1 MSFSKYNKIF
11 GIFCGLIA
19 FVIYSLTVEP
29 TASYWDCAEYISTS
43 AKLQIGHPPGAP
55 LFQMLGAI
63 FSILALNNE
72 QIAYTVNMMSVTSSA
87 LTIIFLFWSI
97 SLLVKKILG
106 IGKTIKKNELMKV
119 FGSSFLGA
127 LTFTFTDSFW
137 FNAVEAEVYAM
148 ATLILSVLF
157 WLGLKWES
165 EFYDER
171 SDKWLILISFV
182 IGLSFGVHFMGLLAL
197 PSIGLIYYFKKYS
210 EFNFKKFLIANIISV
225 SILLFIFKLLLPSTL
240 KLFGYLEVF
249 FVNDLRLPFNSGTI
263 FTGFLIVSTL
273 YYLFNYSIKN
283 RLYLFNTI
291 LLCLTFIF
299 IGFSSW
305 LMIPIRSNA
314 DTVIN
319 ENSPKDARSL
329 LAYYNLEQYPETYLF
344 YGPMF
349 TDAYAGQ
356 DLDEP
361 YKDDKPKYEKDY
373 TLNRYVIVNDW
384 KNGKINS
391 NKNHRGFFPRMWSD
405 NNALN
410 YIKYY
415 GFLNFEIK
423 REFKDNSQIEE
434 IVNDFK
440 NEINNG
446 DVSAEE
452 FNEFL
457 SNFSSYI
464 NIEKPS
470 FLSNLNYFLSFQL
483 GYMYFRYFMWNF
495 SGRQNDNQWKFDVE
509 NGNWLSGIK
518 YIDEIRLGSQ
528 ENLPSDSV
536 NNKSRN
542 IYFMIPFLLGILG
555 LFMLL
560 KTDFKT
566 FWPVFL
572 LFIFTGIALKFYLN
586 ERVFEPRE
594 RDYALVGSFYAYSIF
609 IGLSFLFFF
618 KKIKNYLN
626 ENYSSLISL
635 IIVSA
640 CPLLLGFN
648 NWDDHDRS
656 NRYTAQTLAK
666 AYLDSIEEDK
676 QSIIFTIGDNDT
688 FALWYAQEIE
698 EHRTDVRTINTS
710 LIATDWY
717 MDQMKRKAYKSDP
730 IKSQL
735 THKQYAYGVRDYIK
749 YEELIDSVRWDLK
762 DFMNWI
768 SSDNERTKY
777 KFLLEQYG
785 YEKSDLSEIP
795 KFTQNMIFY
804 PTNKIRFY
812 VNKENVLN
820 SGVVKKENENLI
832 VDYIDID
839 LPESGL
845 YKNQILML
853 DILSKNDWERP
864 IYFTG
869 GSYKDSEYLWMKNYL
884 QLDGLVYKL
893 VPIETTLNPEN
904 PYQMG
909 RIDANT
915 MYEIV
920 KKWKWGN
927 SESDKIYHDP
937 ETRKNSITFRS
948 NLHRLA
954 EEFISLGDN
963 FKALEILDLSFEKL
977 PIEYFGYYSLSE
989 PYINSYYKIG
999 EKEKSRNLFKKIE
1012 EKYHEQINYYSKS
1025 MILNP
1030 NKFNLEIHAE
1040 NIFTY
1045 NERLRGLLE
1054 NQINIGEEKF
1064 VSEFIIKYM
1073 KSTEIFKDLYGEY
1086 DFYNYMNSFIK
1097 PLYVSEKV
1105 TDARNLYEKIKS
1117 LIISRLN
1124 TLISANDNSNSE
1136 YINDLITQELE
1147 KYENLINIISK
1158 FENKKYLDSEI
1169 IDYKNIIISSNLE
1182 KLAQ

>member
-1 MSFSKYNKIF
+1 
-11 GIFCGLIA
+11 
-19 FVIYSLTVEP
+19 
-29 TASYWDCAEYISTS
+29 
-43 AKLQIGHPPGAP
+43 
-55 LFQMLGAI
+55 MLGAV

-72 QIAYTVNMMSVTSSA
+72 HIAYTINMMSVTSSA

-106 IGKTIKKNELMKV
+106 IGKTVKKNELIKV

-165 EFYDER
+165 EFDDER

-210 EFNFKKFLIANIISV
+210 KFNFKKFLIANIISV
-225 SILLFIFKLLLPSTL
+225 SILLFIFKFLLPSTL

-249 FVNDLRLPFNSGTI
+249 FVNDLGLPFNSGTI

-329 LAYYNLEQYPETYLF
+329 LAYYNLEQYPDTFLF

-373 TLNRYVIVNDW
+373 NLNRYVIVNDW

-423 REFKDNSQIEE
+423 KEFKNNSQIEE

-440 NEINNG
+440 NEINNE
-446 DVSAEE
+446 DVTAEE

-464 NIEKPS
+464 EIEKPS
-470 FLSNLNYFLSFQL
+470 FLSNLNYFLSFQV

-518 YIDEIRLGSQ
+518 YIDEVRLGSQ
-528 ENLPSDSV
+528 ENLSSDSI

-542 IYFMIPFLLGILG
+542 IYFMIPFILGILG
-555 LFMLL
+555 LFILL
-560 KTDFKT
+560 KIDFKT

-609 IGLSFLFFF
+609 IGLSFLFFL

-640 CPLLLGFN
+640 CPLLLAYN

-730 IKSQL
+730 VKSQL

-785 YEKSDLSEIP
+785 YEKSDLNEIP

-812 VNKENVLN
+812 VNKDNVLN

-839 LPESGL
+839 LPKSGL

-869 GSYKDSEYLWMKNYL
+869 GSYKDSEYLWMKDYL

-893 VPIETTLNPEN
+893 VPIETPLNPES

-920 KKWKWGN
+920 KKWQWGN

-963 FKALEILDLSFEKL
+963 YKALEILNLSFEKL

-999 EKEKSRNLFKKIE
+999 EKEKSRNLFLKIE
-1012 EKYHEQINYYSKS
+1012 KKYHEQINYYSNS

-1030 NKFNLEIHAE
+1030 DNFDLEIHAE
-1040 NIFTY
+1040 NIFNY
-1045 NERLRGLLE
+1045 NERLRGLIE
-1054 NQINIGEEKF
+1054 NQIDIGEERF
-1064 VSEFIIKYM
+1064 VSEFILKYM

-1086 DFYNYMNSFIK
+1086 DFYNYMKSFIT

-1117 LIISRLN
+1117 LILSRLD
-1124 TLISANDNSNSE
+1124 TLTSANDNSNSE
-1136 YINDLITQELE
+1136 YITDLITQELE
-1147 KYENLINIISK
+1147 KYENLVKLISK
-1158 FENKKYLDSEI
+1158 FEEKKYLDVEI
-1169 IDYKNIIISSNLE
+1169 NDYDKYLN
-1182 KLAQ
+1182 QF

>member
-19 FVIYSLTVEP
+19 FVVYSLTVEP

-55 LFQMLGAI
+55 LFQMLGAV

-72 QIAYTVNMMSVTSSA
+72 HIAYTINMMSVTSSA

-106 IGKTIKKNELMKV
+106 IGKTVKKNELIKV

-165 EFYDER
+165 EFDDER

-210 EFNFKKFLIANIISV
+210 KFNFKKFLIANIISV
-225 SILLFIFKLLLPSTL
+225 SILLFIFKFLLPSTL

-249 FVNDLRLPFNSGTI
+249 FVNDLGLPFNSGTI

-329 LAYYNLEQYPETYLF
+329 LAYYNLEQYPDTFLF

-373 TLNRYVIVNDW
+373 NLNRYVIVNDW

-423 REFKDNSQIEE
+423 KEFKNNSQIEE

-440 NEINNG
+440 NEINNE
-446 DVSAEE
+446 DVTAEE

-464 NIEKPS
+464 EIEKPS
-470 FLSNLNYFLSFQL
+470 FLSNLNYFLSFQV

-518 YIDEIRLGSQ
+518 YIDEVRLGSQ
-528 ENLPSDSV
+528 ENLSSDSI

-542 IYFMIPFLLGILG
+542 IYFMIPFILGILG
-555 LFMLL
+555 LFILL
-560 KTDFKT
+560 KIDFKT

-609 IGLSFLFFF
+609 IGLSFLFFL

-640 CPLLLGFN
+640 CPLLLAYN

-730 IKSQL
+730 VKSQL

-785 YEKSDLSEIP
+785 YEKSDLNEIP

-812 VNKENVLN
+812 VNKDNVLN

-839 LPESGL
+839 LPKSGL

-869 GSYKDSEYLWMKNYL
+869 GSYKDSEYLWMKDYL

-893 VPIETTLNPEN
+893 VPIETPLNPES

-920 KKWKWGN
+920 KKWQWGN

-963 FKALEILDLSFEKL
+963 YKALEILNLSFEKL

-999 EKEKSRNLFKKIE
+999 EKEKSRNLFLKIE
-1012 EKYHEQINYYSKS
+1012 KKYHEQINYYSNS

-1030 NKFNLEIHAE
+1030 DNFDLEIHAE
-1040 NIFTY
+1040 NIFNY
-1045 NERLRGLLE
+1045 NERLRGLIE
-1054 NQINIGEEKF
+1054 NQIDIGEERF
-1064 VSEFIIKYM
+1064 VSEFILKYM

-1086 DFYNYMNSFIK
+1086 DFYNYMKSFIT

-1117 LIISRLN
+1117 LILSRLD
-1124 TLISANDNSNSE
+1124 TLTSANDNSNSE
-1136 YINDLITQELE
+1136 YITDLITQELE
-1147 KYENLINIISK
+1147 KYENLVKLISK
-1158 FENKKYLDSEI
+1158 FEEKKYLDVEI
-1169 IDYKNIIISSNLE
+1169 NDYDKYLN
-1182 KLAQ
+1182 QF

>member
-19 FVIYSLTVEP
+19 FVVYSLTVEP

-55 LFQMLGAI
+55 LFQMLGAV
-63 FSILALNNE
+63 FSILAPNNE

-87 LTIIFLFWSI
+87 FTIIFLFWSI

-106 IGKTIKKNELMKV
+106 IGKTVKKNELIKV

-165 EFYDER
+165 EFDDER

-197 PSIGLIYYFKKYS
+197 PSIGIIYYFKKYS
-210 EFNFKKFLIANIISV
+210 KFNFKKFLIANIISV
-225 SILLFIFKLLLPSTL
+225 SILLFIFKFLLPSTL

-249 FVNDLRLPFNSGTI
+249 FVNDLGLPFNSGTI

-305 LMIPIRSNA
+305 LMIPVRSNA

-329 LAYYNLEQYPETYLF
+329 LAYYNLEQYPDTFLF

-373 TLNRYVIVNDW
+373 NLNRYVIVNDW
-384 KNGKINS
+384 ENGKINS

-423 REFKDNSQIEE
+423 KEFKNNSQIEE

-440 NEINNG
+440 NEINNE

-464 NIEKPS
+464 EIEKPS
-470 FLSNLNYFLSFQL
+470 FLSNLNYFLSFQV

-518 YIDEIRLGSQ
+518 YIDEVRLGSQ
-528 ENLPSDSV
+528 ENLPSDSI

-542 IYFMIPFLLGILG
+542 IYFMIPFILGILG
-555 LFMLL
+555 LFILL
-560 KTDFKT
+560 KIDFKT

-609 IGLSFLFFF
+609 IGLSFLFFL

-640 CPLLLGFN
+640 CPLLLAYN

-730 IKSQL
+730 VKSQL

-785 YEKSDLSEIP
+785 YEKSDLNEIP

-804 PTNKIRFY
+804 PTNKIRFF
-812 VNKENVLN
+812 VNKDNVLN

-839 LPESGL
+839 LPKSGL

-869 GSYKDSEYLWMKNYL
+869 GSYKDSEYLWMKDYL

-893 VPIETTLNPEN
+893 VPIETPLNPEN

-920 KKWKWGN
+920 KKWQWGN

-963 FKALEILDLSFEKL
+963 YKALEILNLSFEKL

-999 EKEKSRNLFKKIE
+999 EKEKSRNLFLKIE
-1012 EKYHEQINYYSKS
+1012 KKYHEQINYYSNS

-1030 NKFNLEIHAE
+1030 DNFDLEIHAE
-1040 NIFTY
+1040 NIFNY
-1045 NERLRGLLE
+1045 NERLRGLIE
-1054 NQINIGEEKF
+1054 NQIDIGEERF
-1064 VSEFIIKYM
+1064 VSEFILKYM
-1073 KSTEIFKDLYGEY
+1073 KSTDIFKDLYGEY
-1086 DFYNYMNSFIK
+1086 DFYNYMKSFIT
-1097 PLYVSEKV
+1097 PLYVSEKD

-1117 LIISRLN
+1117 LILSRLD

-1136 YINDLITQELE
+1136 YITDLITQELE
-1147 KYENLINIISK
+1147 KYENLVNIISK
-1158 FENKKYLDSEI
+1158 FEEKKYLDVEI
-1169 IDYKNIIISSNLE
+1169 SDYDKYLN
-1182 KLAQ
+1182 QF

>member
-87 LTIIFLFWSI
+87 FTIVFLFWSI

-106 IGKTIKKNELMKV
+106 IGKTIKKNEVMKV

-182 IGLSFGVHFMGLLAL
+182 VGLSFGVHFMGLLAL

-249 FVNDLRLPFNSGTI
+249 FVNDLGLPFNSGTI
-263 FTGFLIVSTL
+263 FTGFLIILTL
-273 YYLFNYSIKN
+273 YYLFNYSIKK
-283 RLYLFNTI
+283 RLYLFNTT

-314 DTVIN
+314 NTVIN

-415 GFLNFEIK
+415 GFLDFEIK

-542 IYFMIPFLLGILG
+542 IYFMIPFLFGILG

-586 ERVFEPRE
+586 ERIFEPRE

-618 KKIKNYLN
+618 KKMKNYLN

-893 VPIETTLNPEN
+893 VPIETPVNPEN

-963 FKALEILDLSFEKL
+963 SKALEILDLSFEKL

-999 EKEKSRNLFKKIE
+999 EKEKSKNLFKKIE
-1012 EKYHEQINYYSKS
+1012 EKYHEQIYYYSNS
-1025 MILNP
+1025 MILNS
-1030 NKFNLEIHAE
+1030 NKFNLEKHAE

-1086 DFYNYMNSFIK
+1086 DFYNYMKSFIK
-1097 PLYVSEKV
+1097 PLYISEKV
-1105 TDARNLYEKIKS
+1105 TDARNLYEKIKG

-1136 YINDLITQELE
+1136 YINDLIAQELE
-1147 KYENLINIISK
+1147 KYENIVNIISK

-1169 IDYKNIIISSNLE
+1169 IDYE
-1182 KLAQ
+1182 KYYNQF

>member
-97 SLLVKKILG
+97 SLLAKKILG

-182 IGLSFGVHFMGLLAL
+182 IGLSFGVHFMGLLAI

-349 TDAYAGQ
+349 TDAFAGQ

-542 IYFMIPFLLGILG
+542 IYFMIPFILGILG

-560 KTDFKT
+560 KTDFRS

-618 KKIKNYLN
+618 KKMKNYLN

-635 IIVSA
+635 IIVSV

-812 VNKENVLN
+812 VNKENVLK

-893 VPIETTLNPEN
+893 VPIETPLNPEN

-963 FKALEILDLSFEKL
+963 FKALEILDLSFDKL

-999 EKEKSRNLFKKIE
+999 EIEKSRNLFKKIE

-1169 IDYKNIIISSNLE
+1169 IDYKKYYN
-1182 KLAQ
+1182 QF

>member
-11 GIFCGLIA
+11 GIFCGIIA
-19 FVIYSLTVEP
+19 FIIYSLTVEP

-63 FSILALNNE
+63 FSILAFNNE
-72 QIAYTVNMMSVTSSA
+72 QIAYTINMMSVTSSA
-87 LTIIFLFWSI
+87 FTIVFLFWSI
-97 SLLVKKILG
+97 SLIVKKILG
-106 IGKTIKKNELMKV
+106 IGNSIKKNEIIKV
-119 FGSSFLGA
+119 FGSSLIGA

-157 WLGLKWES
+157 WMGLKWES
-165 EFYDER
+165 EFFEER
-171 SDKWLILISFV
+171 SERWLILISFV

-197 PSIGLIYYFKKYS
+197 PSIGLIYYFKNFSKFS
-210 EFNFKKFLIANIISV
+210 FKKFLLANIFSV

-249 FVNDLRLPFNSGTI
+249 FVNEIGLPFNSGTV
-263 FTGFLIVSTL
+263 FTAFLIIFIL
-273 YYLFNYSIKN
+273 YSLFKYSIKN
-283 RLYLFNTI
+283 KLYGFNTI
-291 LLCLTFIF
+291 LLCITFMF

-314 DTVIN
+314 NTVIN

-329 LAYYNLEQYPETYLF
+329 LAYYNLEQYPDTYLL

-356 DLDEP
+356 DEEDP

-373 TLNRYVIVNDW
+373 KLNKYVIVNDW
-384 KNGKINS
+384 ENGKINS

-410 YIKYY
+410 YLKYY

-423 REFKDNSQIEE
+423 KEFKDNSQIKE
-434 IVNDFK
+434 IVKNFK
-440 NEINNG
+440 DEIENE
-446 DVSAEE
+446 DVNAEE

-470 FLSNLNYFLSFQL
+470 FISNLNYFITFQV
-483 GYMYFRYFMWNF
+483 GYMYLRYFMWNF

-518 YIDEIRLGSQ
+518 FIDEFRLGSQ
-528 ENLPSDSV
+528 ENLPTDIL
-536 NNKSRN
+536 NNKARN
-542 IYFMIPFLLGILG
+542 KYYMIPLILG
-555 LFMLL
+555 LLGFFMLL
-560 KTDFKT
+560 KIDFKT
-566 FWPVFL
+566 FWPIFL

-609 IGLSFLFFF
+609 IGLSFLYFF
-618 KKIKNYLN
+618 KTIKNYLS
-626 ENYSSLISL
+626 ENYSSVISL
-635 IIVSA
+635 LIVSA
-640 CPLLLGFN
+640 CPLLLGYY

-656 NRYTAQTLAK
+656 DRYTAQTLAK
-666 AYLDSIEEDK
+666 AYLDSIDEDK
-676 QSIIFTIGDNDT
+676 QAMIFTIGDNDT

-717 MDQMKRKAYKSDP
+717 MDQMKRKAYKSEP
-730 IKSQL
+730 VKSQL
-735 THKQYAYGVRDYIK
+735 KHSQYAYGIRDYVK

-777 KFLLEQYG
+777 KFLLQQYG
-785 YEKSDLSEIP
+785 YEKSDLNEIP

-804 PTNKIRFY
+804 PTNKVRFY
-812 VNKENVLN
+812 VNKENVLK
-820 SGVVKKENENLI
+820 SGVVNKQNEELI

-839 LPESGL
+839 LPKSGL

-869 GSYKDSEYLWMKNYL
+869 GSYKDSEYLWMKDYL

-893 VPIETTLNPEN
+893 VPIKTPLNPEN

-909 RIDANT
+909 RIDAKI

-927 SESDKIYHDP
+927 SESSKIYHDP

-963 FKALEILDLSFEKL
+963 VKALEILNLSFEKL

-999 EKEKSRNLFKKIE
+999 EKEKARDLFKIIE
-1012 EKYHEQINYYSKS
+1012 KKYSEQLNYYSKS
-1025 MILNP
+1025 IMYNED
-1030 NKFNLEIHAE
+1030 NFEIEMYAE
-1040 NIFTY
+1040 NIFTF

-1054 NQINIGEEKF
+1054 NQINIGEGKF
-1064 VSEFIIKYM
+1064 VSNFLIKYM
-1073 KSTEIFKDLYGEY
+1073 NSTDIFKNIYGEY
-1086 DFYNYMNSFIK
+1086 DFYNYMTNFIS
-1097 PLYVSEKV
+1097 PLYNSEKKSE
-1105 TDARNLYEKIKS
+1105 ARNLYENIKR
-1117 LIISRLN
+1117 LILSRIN
-1124 TLISANDNSNSE
+1124 SLISAKENTGSD
-1136 YINDLITQELE
+1136 YINDLISQEL
-1147 KYENLINIISK
+1147 KTYKNLINIISE
-1158 FENKKYLDSEI
+1158 FEDEKYFSNELSE
-1169 IDYKNIIISSNLE
+1169 YN
-1182 KLAQ
+1182 QY

>member
-19 FVIYSLTVEP
+19 FVVYSLTVEP

-55 LFQMLGAI
+55 LFQMLGAV
-63 FSILALNNE
+63 FSILAPNNE

-87 LTIIFLFWSI
+87 FTIIFLFWSI

-106 IGKTIKKNELMKV
+106 IGKTVKKNELIKV

-165 EFYDER
+165 EFDDER

-197 PSIGLIYYFKKYS
+197 PSIGIIYYFKKYS
-210 EFNFKKFLIANIISV
+210 KFNFKKFLIANIISV
-225 SILLFIFKLLLPSTL
+225 SILLFIFKFLLPSTL

-249 FVNDLRLPFNSGTI
+249 FVNDLGLPFNSGTI

-305 LMIPIRSNA
+305 LMIPVRSNA

-329 LAYYNLEQYPETYLF
+329 LAYYNLEQYPDTFLF

-373 TLNRYVIVNDW
+373 NLNRYVIVNDW
-384 KNGKINS
+384 ENGKINS

-423 REFKDNSQIEE
+423 KEFKNNSQIEE

-440 NEINNG
+440 NEINNE
-446 DVSAEE
+446 DVTAEE

-464 NIEKPS
+464 EIEKPS
-470 FLSNLNYFLSFQL
+470 FLSNLNYFLSFQV

-518 YIDEIRLGSQ
+518 YIDEVRLGSQ
-528 ENLPSDSV
+528 ENLPSDSI

-542 IYFMIPFLLGILG
+542 IYFMIPFILGILG
-555 LFMLL
+555 LFILL
-560 KTDFKT
+560 KIDFKT

-609 IGLSFLFFF
+609 IGLSFLFFL

-640 CPLLLGFN
+640 CPLLLAYN

-730 IKSQL
+730 VKSQL

-785 YEKSDLSEIP
+785 YEKSDLNEIP

-804 PTNKIRFY
+804 PTNKIRFF
-812 VNKENVLN
+812 VNKDNVLN

-839 LPESGL
+839 LPKSGL

-869 GSYKDSEYLWMKNYL
+869 GSYKDSEYLWMKDYL

-893 VPIETTLNPEN
+893 VPIETPLNPEN

-920 KKWKWGN
+920 KKWEWGN

-963 FKALEILDLSFEKL
+963 YKALEILNLSFEKL

-999 EKEKSRNLFKKIE
+999 EKEKSRNLFLKIE
-1012 EKYHEQINYYSKS
+1012 KKYHEQINYYSNS

-1030 NKFNLEIHAE
+1030 DNFDLEIHAE
-1040 NIFTY
+1040 NIFNY
-1045 NERLRGLLE
+1045 NERLRGLIE
-1054 NQINIGEEKF
+1054 NQIDIGEERF
-1064 VSEFIIKYM
+1064 VSEFILKYM
-1073 KSTEIFKDLYGEY
+1073 KSTDIFKDLYGEY
-1086 DFYNYMNSFIK
+1086 DFYNYMKSFIT

-1117 LIISRLN
+1117 LILSRLD

-1136 YINDLITQELE
+1136 YITDLITQELE
-1147 KYENLINIISK
+1147 KYENLVNIISK
-1158 FENKKYLDSEI
+1158 FEEKKYLDVEI
-1169 IDYKNIIISSNLE
+1169 NDYYKYLN
-1182 KLAQ
+1182 QF

>member
-72 QIAYTVNMMSVTSSA
+72 QIAYTINMMSVTSSA

-457 SNFSSYI
+457 SNFTSYI

-542 IYFMIPFLLGILG
+542 IYFMIPFILGILG

-618 KKIKNYLN
+618 KKMKNYLN

-893 VPIETTLNPEN
+893 VPIDTPLNPEN

-963 FKALEILDLSFEKL
+963 FKALEILDLSFDKL

-989 PYINSYYKIG
+989 PYINSYHKIG

-1169 IDYKNIIISSNLE
+1169 IDYKKYYN
-1182 KLAQ
+1182 QF

>member
-1 MSFSKYNKIF
+1 MNFNKYNNFF
-11 GIFCGLIA
+11 GFINGLIA
-19 FVIYSLTVEP
+19 FIVFYLTVEP

-63 FSILALNNE
+63 FSIFAFDVE
-72 QIAYTVNMMSVTSSA
+72 QIAFTVNMMSVTSSA
-87 LTIIFLFWSI
+87 FTIVFLFWSI
-97 SLLVKKILG
+97 SLITKKILG
-106 IGKTIKKNELMKV
+106 IGDMLKKDEFLKV

-165 EFYDER
+165 EFGSDR
-171 SDKWLILISFV
+171 SDRWLILISFV

-197 PSIGLIYYFKKYS
+197 PSIGLIYFFKKYQKID
-210 EFNFKKFLIANIISV
+210 FKKFILANIISV

-249 FVNDLRLPFNSGTI
+249 FVNELGLPFNSGTI
-263 FTGFLIVSTL
+263 FTAFLLILILFSSINFTKKKKLYTL
-273 YYLFNYSIKN
+273 
-283 RLYLFNTI
+283 NTLI
-291 LLCLTFIF
+291 LCITFIF

-356 DLDEP
+356 DQDEP
-361 YKDDKPKYEKDY
+361 YKDDKPKYEKNEK
-373 TLNRYVIVNDW
+373 LNKYIIVNDW
-384 KNGKINS
+384 EKGKINS
-391 NKNHRGFFPRMWSD
+391 NKKHRGFFPRMWSD
-405 NNALN
+405 NNAIN
-410 YIKYY
+410 YLKYY
-415 GFLNFEIK
+415 GFLNFAIK
-423 REFKDNSQIEE
+423 DEYKNEPQVQK
-434 IVNDFK
+434 IVQNFK
-440 NEINNG
+440 NDIDND
-446 DVSAEE
+446 DVTPEE

-457 SNFSSYI
+457 SDFNSYI
-464 NIEKPS
+464 EIEKPS
-470 FLSNLNYFLSFQL
+470 FLANLNYFFSYQL
-483 GYMYFRYFMWNF
+483 GQMYFRYFMWNF
-495 SGRQNDNQWKFDVE
+495 SGRQNDNQWKFDLE
-509 NGNWLSGIK
+509 NGNWISGFKI
-518 YIDEIRLGSQ
+518 IDEFRLGPQ
-528 ENLPSDSV
+528 NNLPLDV
-536 NNKSRN
+536 INNKARN
-542 IYFMIPFLLGILG
+542 KYFMIPLILG
-555 LFMLL
+555 LIGFLFLL
-560 KTDFKT
+560 KIDFKT
-566 FWPVFL
+566 FWPLFL

-594 RDYALVGSFYAYSIF
+594 RDYALVGSFYAFSIF
-609 IGLSFLFFF
+609 IGLSFMYFF
-618 KKIKNYLN
+618 KSIKHYLN
-626 ENYSSLISL
+626 ERYSSIISFM
-635 IIVSA
+635 IVLA
-640 CPLLLGFN
+640 APVLLAFN

-656 NRYTAQTLAK
+656 DRYTAQTLAK
-666 AYLDSIEEDK
+666 AYLDSIVEDK
-676 QSIIFTIGDNDT
+676 QAMIFTIGDNDT

-717 MDQMKRKAYKSDP
+717 MDQMKRKAYKSEP

-735 THKQYAYGVRDYIK
+735 KHSQYAHGIRDYIK
-749 YEELIDSVRWDLK
+749 YEALIDSVRWDLK

-785 YEKSDLSEIP
+785 YDKSDLNNVP
-795 KFTQNMIFY
+795 KFTQNMVFY
-804 PTNKIRFY
+804 PTNKVRFY

-820 SGVVKKENENLI
+820 SGVIKKENENLI

-839 LPESGL
+839 LPKSGL

-869 GSYKDSEYLWMKNYL
+869 GSYKDSEYLWMKDYL

-893 VPIETTLNPEN
+893 VPIKTPLNPDN

-909 RIDANT
+909 RIDPNN
-915 MYEIV
+915 MYKIV
-920 KKWKWGN
+920 KKWQWGN

-954 EEFISLGDN
+954 EEFISLGDYD
-963 FKALEILDLSFEKL
+963 KANEILDLSFEKL

-989 PYINSYYKIG
+989 PYIDSYYKLGKIKKG
-999 EKEKSRNLFKKIE
+999 RDLFKIIE
-1012 EKYHEQINYYSKS
+1012 EKYHDQINYYSKS
-1025 MILNP
+1025 MLYNE
-1030 NKFNLEIHAE
+1030 NSFDLESYAE

-1054 NQINIGEEKF
+1054 NQINLGEIEF
-1064 VSEFIIKYM
+1064 VSDYLLKYIETSNVF
-1073 KSTEIFKDLYGEY
+1073 KSLYGEY
-1086 DFYNYMNSFIK
+1086 DFFNYLISFIS
-1097 PLYVSEKV
+1097 PLYLAEKQSE
-1105 TDARNLYEKIKS
+1105 ARELYEINKK
-1117 LIISRLN
+1117 LILERLKN
-1124 TLISANDNSNSE
+1124 LISARDDSSADYINSLSKQELGNYEELISIISE
-1136 YINDLITQELE
+1136 YEDKEYIKSELNE
-1147 KYENLINIISK
+1147 
-1158 FENKKYLDSEI
+1158 YLNYVDNFS
-1169 IDYKNIIISSNLE
+1169 L
-1182 KLAQ
+1182 

>member
-19 FVIYSLTVEP
+19 FVVYSLTVEP

-55 LFQMLGAI
+55 LYQMLGAV
-63 FSILALNNE
+63 FSILAPNNE

-87 LTIIFLFWSI
+87 FTIIFLFWSI

-106 IGKTIKKNELMKV
+106 IGKTVKKNELIKV

-165 EFYDER
+165 EFDDER

-197 PSIGLIYYFKKYS
+197 PSIGIIYYFKKYS
-210 EFNFKKFLIANIISV
+210 KFNFKKFLIANIISV
-225 SILLFIFKLLLPSTL
+225 SILLFIFKFLLPSTL

-249 FVNDLRLPFNSGTI
+249 FVNDLGLPFNSGTI

-305 LMIPIRSNA
+305 LMIPVRSNA

-329 LAYYNLEQYPETYLF
+329 LAYYNLEQYPDTFLF

-373 TLNRYVIVNDW
+373 NLNRYVIVNDW
-384 KNGKINS
+384 ENGKINS

-405 NNALN
+405 NNTLN

-423 REFKDNSQIEE
+423 KEFKNNSQIEE

-440 NEINNG
+440 NEINNE
-446 DVSAEE
+446 DVTAEE

-464 NIEKPS
+464 EIEKPS
-470 FLSNLNYFLSFQL
+470 FLSNLNYFLSFQV

-518 YIDEIRLGSQ
+518 YIDEVRLGSQ
-528 ENLPSDSV
+528 ENLPSDSI

-542 IYFMIPFLLGILG
+542 IYFMIPFILGILG

-560 KTDFKT
+560 KIDFKT

-609 IGLSFLFFF
+609 IGLSFLFFL

-640 CPLLLGFN
+640 CPLLLAYN

-730 IKSQL
+730 VKSQL

-785 YEKSDLSEIP
+785 YEKSDLNEIP

-804 PTNKIRFY
+804 PTNKIRFF
-812 VNKENVLN
+812 VNKDNVLN

-839 LPESGL
+839 LPKSGL

-869 GSYKDSEYLWMKNYL
+869 GSYKDSEYLWMKDYL

-893 VPIETTLNPEN
+893 VPIETPLNPEN

-920 KKWKWGN
+920 KKWQWGN

-963 FKALEILDLSFEKL
+963 YKALEILNLSFEKL

-999 EKEKSRNLFKKIE
+999 EKEKSRNLFLKIE
-1012 EKYHEQINYYSKS
+1012 KKYHEQINYYSNS

-1030 NKFNLEIHAE
+1030 DNFDLEIHAE
-1040 NIFTY
+1040 NIFNY
-1045 NERLRGLLE
+1045 NERLRGLIE
-1054 NQINIGEEKF
+1054 NQIDIGEERF
-1064 VSEFIIKYM
+1064 VSEFILKYM
-1073 KSTEIFKDLYGEY
+1073 KSTDIFKDLYGEY
-1086 DFYNYMNSFIK
+1086 DFYNYMKSFIT
-1097 PLYVSEKV
+1097 PLYVSEKD

-1117 LIISRLN
+1117 LILSRLD

-1136 YINDLITQELE
+1136 YITDFITQELE
-1147 KYENLINIISK
+1147 KYENLVNIISK
-1158 FENKKYLDSEI
+1158 FEEKKYLDVEI
-1169 IDYKNIIISSNLE
+1169 NDYNKYLN
-1182 KLAQ
+1182 QF